1 MSSRVLHRATPWL
14 HRYPGH
20 LHRVQNHVPVE
31 LMTEISPVAFF
42 ILLFAIWVQLLAIF
56 TTLSFIY
63 FRLRVLCEHRDYP
76 R

>member
-1 MSSRVLHRATPWL
+1 
-14 HRYPGH
+14 
-20 LHRVQNHVPVE
+20 
-31 LMTEISPVAFF
+31 MTEISPVAFF